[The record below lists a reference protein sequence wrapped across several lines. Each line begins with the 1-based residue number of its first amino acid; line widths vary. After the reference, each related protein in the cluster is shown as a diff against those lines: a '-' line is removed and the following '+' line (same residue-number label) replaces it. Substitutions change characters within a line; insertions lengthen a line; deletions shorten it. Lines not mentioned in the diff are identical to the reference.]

1 MNAGLGLYMVKKIME
16 YHKGKCG
23 VVNQANGV
31 NFWLQIPIY
40 EEKNKLQKEKNN
52 AKQ

>member
-1 MNAGLGLYMVKKIME
+1 ME

-23 VVNQANGV
+23 VENQANGV